1 MNLSYKTAWSHDF
14 VTDIDP
20 PELATND
27 EWRRTMR
34 KARKDHKVDGK
45 SMTQEDLADS
55 VWKVMRQRWPESK
68 HSAEA
73 PSQAAL
79 SKVESGDVKKS
90 VYVIAICTVLSIPQP
105 SHYVDDDNRAWAE
118 AGEYMRHKFPEEF
131 ARHLEMLEERMRS
144 EKAKEEAAATE
155 DQPPVKR

>member
-1 MNLSYKTAWSHDF
+1 MRTTSSSIPVSHNPAWSHSF
-14 VTDIDP
+14 VEDVDP
-20 PELATND
+20 PELATNE

-34 KARKDHKVDGK
+34 KARKDHVTDGK
-45 SMTQEDLADS
+45 SMTQGDLAEAI
-55 VWKVMRQRWPESK
+55 WKVMRQRWPQSK

-73 PSQAAL
+73 
-79 SKVESGDVKKS
+79 
-90 VYVIAICTVLSIPQP
+90 P

-144 EKAKEEAAATE
+144 EKAKEEATTE
-155 DQPPVKR
+155 DQPPSKR